1 MPQRGEFRFLDG
13 IAPADAA
20 FEATGQGLAEVFSA
34 AASALFA
41 IIVDLENVK
50 SIISRQVMLE
60 AESQDELL
68 FAWLSELVY
77 LKDVHRELYSDFD
90 VVITAGERLQLQ
102 AKIGGDSVDN
112 LAGLMQTDVKAI
124 TYHLLAIESTASG
137 LKATVV
143 VDL

>member
-1 MPQRGEFRFLDG
+1 MSPKGEFRFLGG

-20 FEATGQGLAEVFSA
+20 FEAAGHDLAEVFCA
-34 AASALFA
+34 AASALFS
-41 IIVDLENVK
+41 IIVDLEQVK
-50 SIISRQVMLE
+50 PVVTRQVTLE

-68 FAWLSELVY
+68 YAWLSELVY

-90 VVITAGERLQLQ
+90 VVITAGKTMKLQ
-102 AKIGGDSVDN
+102 ATIRGDSVDK
-112 LAGLMQTDVKAI
+112 LAGLTRTDVKAI
-124 TYHLLAIESTASG
+124 TYHLLAIETTAGG

>member
-1 MPQRGEFRFLDG
+1 MPLKGKFRFLDG

-20 FEATGQGLAEVFSA
+20 FEATGHDLAEVFSA
-34 AASALFA
+34 AAGAVFA
-41 IIVDLENVK
+41 IIVDLEQVRT
-50 SIISRQVMLE
+50 SVTRQVTLE
-60 AESQDELL
+60 AESRDELL
-68 FAWLSELVY
+68 YAWLSELVY

-90 VVITAGERLQLQ
+90 VVITAGETMKLQ
-102 AKIGGDSVDN
+102 ATIRGDCVDN
-112 LAGLMQTDVKAI
+112 LAGLMRTDVKAI

>member
-1 MPQRGEFRFLDG
+1 MPPKGEFRFLDD

-20 FEATGQGLAEVFSA
+20 FEATGHDLAEVFCA

-41 IIVDLENVK
+41 IIVDLEQVK
-50 SIISRQVMLE
+50 AIVSRQVTLE

-68 FAWLSELVY
+68 YVWLSELVY

-90 VVITAGERLQLQ
+90 VVITTGKTLRLQ
-102 AKIGGDSVDN
+102 ATIRGDSLDN
-112 LAGLMQTDVKAI
+112 LVGLTLTDVKAI
-124 TYHLLAIESTASG
+124 TYHLLAIESTTSG

>member
-1 MPQRGEFRFLDG
+1 MPPKGEFRFLDG

-20 FEATGQGLAEVFSA
+20 FEATGLDLAEVFGA
-34 AASALFA
+34 AASALFS
-41 IIVDLENVK
+41 IIVNLEHVRT
-50 SIISRQVMLE
+50 IVSRQVTLE

-68 FAWLSELVY
+68 YAWLSELVY

-90 VVITAGERLQLQ
+90 VVISTDKTLRLQ
-102 AKIGGDSVDN
+102 ATIRGDSVDN
-112 LAGLMQTDVKAI
+112 LVGLTLTDVKAI
-124 TYHLLAIESTASG
+124 TYHLLAIESTTSG

>member
-1 MPQRGEFRFLDG
+1 MPQKGEFRFLDG

-20 FEATGQGLAEVFSA
+20 FEATGHDLAEVFGA
-34 AASALFA
+34 AASAVFA
-41 IIVDLENVK
+41 IIVNLEQVRT
-50 SIISRQVMLE
+50 IVSRQVTLE
-60 AESQDELL
+60 SESQDELL
-68 FAWLSELVY
+68 YAWLSELVY

-90 VVITAGERLQLQ
+90 VVIASGETLRLE
-102 AKIGGDSVDN
+102 ATIRGDSVDN
-112 LAGLMQTDVKAI
+112 LAGLMLTDVKAI